1 MMLRS
6 GGIYSF
12 MVCVIV
18 AVALT
23 ASASDGSEIF
33 VVPANLNGAAS
44 YLVSNGDGTF
54 SSQQSQQ
61 SLESASAGDISSDSY
76 SNGIGDFDGDGDL
89 DYIMASGFW
98 GGSIYFFEKLGPGNQ
113 FQAPVPVAEWTPGFF
128 PMDMAVADFNEDG
141 KLDFVMSHDASGNC
155 GLYLGNGLG
164 QGGDLSF
171 TYTLLENAAPL
182 SSSGAD
188 AADFNNDGHADFVV
202 APSFSIMFPGFS
214 NHAFYVNLGNGDG
227 TFETLMFDSYDLSSY
242 EGVAAADFNNDGKV
256 DLAAASSGYLDI
268 YTGNGDG
275 TFGSVLRYEGQ
286 EHSNSPLDNYDFDG
300 DGNQDLVAASFGVAV
315 YLGNG
320 NGTFNYSNTYGDE
333 SGEQLWSVSAAPFI
347 PNIDPVAV
355 VESAY
360 PDVSVG
366 DAIEFYGS
374 GSWDE
379 DGEIASYAWDFGDEN
394 TAEGEKAWHT
404 YSAAGVYTVSL
415 TVTDDRGATASAT
428 TEITVVEAQPAAIEM
443 LSVQESI
450 QAKIKFSPGRLDL
463 KGKGKKNK
471 WIKAKIKL
479 PKGYDARKI
488 DLSSVCIFPAAEEVT
503 EVEFAYLDLKHGLK
517 AKKSKKNYK
526 SKKELTVKF
535 DRQKVRG
542 LIKNPSKK
550 MIMKVQGDLLF
561 HNGGKIAF
569 SGTGKLKIKMK
580 KERGKISKTIH

>member
-6 GGIYSF
+6 GGVCSF
-12 MVCVIV
+12 IVCVIF
-18 AVALT
+18 AVSLT

-61 SLESASAGDISSDSY
+61 SLESASAGGIGSDSY
-76 SNGIGDFDGDGDL
+76 GNGIGDFDGDGDL

-98 GGSIYFFEKLGPGNQ
+98 DGSIYFFEKLGPGNQ
-113 FQAPVPVAEWTPGFF
+113 FQAPVTVAEWTPGFF
-128 PMDMAVADFNEDG
+128 PMDMAVADFNGDG

-182 SSSGAD
+182 YSSGAD

-214 NHAFYVNLGNGDG
+214 NHEFYVNLGNGDG
-227 TFETLMFDSYDLSSY
+227 TFDEALIFDSYDLSSY
-242 EGVAAADFNNDGKV
+242 DGVAAADFNNDGKV

-300 DGNQDLVAASFGVAV
+300 DGNQDLMAASFGVAV
-315 YLGNG
+315 YMGNG
-320 NGTFNYSNTYGDE
+320 DGTFTYSNTYGDE

-347 PNIDPVAV
+347 SKNIDPVAV

-366 DAIEFYGS
+366 EAIEFYGS

-379 DGEIASYAWDFGDEN
+379 DGEIASYAWEFGDGN

-404 YSAAGVYTVSL
+404 YYDAGDFTVSL

-428 TEITVVEAQPAAIEM
+428 TKVTVVEMPPP
-443 LSVQESI
+443 I
-450 QAKIKFSPGRLDL
+450 QAKIKFSPGKLDL
-463 KGKGKKNK
+463 KGKGKKKNK

-488 DLSSVCIFPAAEEVT
+488 DLSSVCIFPAAEKDAV
-503 EVEFAYLDLKHGLK
+503 VEFANMDPKHGLK

-535 DRQKVRG
+535 DRQAVRG

-550 MIMKVQGDLLF
+550 MIMKVQGDIF
-561 HNGGKIAF
+561 HNGKWIEF
-569 SGTGKLKIKMK
+569 SGAGKLKIKMK
-580 KERGKISKTIH
+580 KGKGKDK

>member
-6 GGIYSF
+6 GGVCSF
-12 MVCVIV
+12 IVCVIF
-18 AVALT
+18 AVSLT

-61 SLESASAGDISSDSY
+61 SLESASASGISSGSY
-76 SNGIGDFDGDGDL
+76 GNGIGDFDGDGDL
-89 DYIMASGFW
+89 DYIMASGSW
-98 GGSIYFFEKLGPGNQ
+98 GGSIYLFEKLGPGNQ
-113 FQAPVPVAEWTPGFF
+113 FQAPVTVAEWSLGFF
-128 PMDMAVADFNEDG
+128 PMDMAVADFNGDG
-141 KLDFVMSHDASGNC
+141 NLDFVMSYDFSGTC
-155 GLYLGNGLG
+155 GLYLGY
-164 QGGDLSF
+164 GDLSF
-171 TYTLLENAAPL
+171 SYTATALPGTAPMF
-182 SSSGAD
+182 SSGAD
-188 AADFNNDGHADFVV
+188 AADFDNDGHADFVI
-202 APSFSIMFPGFS
+202 APNSYD
-214 NHAFYVNLGNGDG
+214 HAFYVNLGNGDG
-227 TFETLMFDSYDLSSY
+227 TFETLIFDSYDLSSY
-242 EGVAAADFNNDGKV
+242 DGVAAADFNHDGNV

-315 YLGNG
+315 YMGNG
-320 NGTFNYSNTYGDE
+320 DGTFTYSNTYGDE
-333 SGEQLWSVSAAPFI
+333 SNGQLWSVSAAPFI
-347 PNIDPVAV
+347 PKNIDPVAV

-366 DAIEFYGS
+366 EAIEFYGS

-379 DGEIASYAWDFGDEN
+379 DGEIASYAWEFGDGN

-404 YSAAGVYTVSL
+404 YYDVGVYTVSL
-415 TVTDDRGATASAT
+415 TVTDNRGATASAT
-428 TEITVVEAQPAAIEM
+428 TEVTVVEAQLAAIEM
-443 LSVQESI
+443 LSI
-450 QAKIKFSPGRLDL
+450 QAKIKFSPGKLDL
-463 KGKGKKNK
+463 KGKGKKKNK

-488 DLSSVCIFPAAEEVT
+488 DLSSVCIFPAAEKDAV
-503 EVEFAYLDLKHGLK
+503 VEFANMDPKHGLK
-517 AKKSKKNYK
+517 AKKTKKKYK

-535 DRQKVRG
+535 DRQAVRG

-550 MIMKVQGDLLF
+550 MIMKVQGDIF
-561 HNGGKIAF
+561 HNGKWIEF
-569 SGTGKLKIKMK
+569 SGAGKLKIKMK
-580 KERGKISKTIH
+580 KGKGKDK